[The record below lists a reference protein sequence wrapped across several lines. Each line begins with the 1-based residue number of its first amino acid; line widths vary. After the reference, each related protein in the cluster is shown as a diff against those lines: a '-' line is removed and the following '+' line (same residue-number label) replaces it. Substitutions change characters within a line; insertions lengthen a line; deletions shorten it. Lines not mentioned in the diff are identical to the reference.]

1 MMYLSRTTML
11 IQMGVRCHLMWLLV
25 STILRSI
32 SKSKWMMFAKKIQE
46 ADDTRS
52 KSLQA
57 IAEEMVVSRKH
68 SGAPVV
74 QYVRAILKQYKLLR
88 VNLEL
93 SLKEMK
99 DLYSQ
104 ISSIRPLEEGE
115 FPCKLNKV
123 LFSFHSAREQL
134 DDQLSTLISSHSVR
148 QEVKSSF
155 RRKAK
160 LVLLDWFHAHQ
171 SNPYPSP
178 KLKARWCQET
188 GLTLEQVKQ
197 QTSNDDTKKMTR

>member
-1 MMYLSRTTML
+1 MSREL
-11 IQMGVRCHLMWLLV
+11 QCIAISDHFLLPALNDVLV
-25 STILRSI
+25 SYNNADSNGRSLPFGVAFGEHHPQKYI
-32 SKSKWMMFAKKIQE
+32 QKQMDDVCKKIQE

-57 IAEEMVVSRKH
+57 IAEEIVVSRKH

-74 QYVRAILKQYKLLR
+74 QYVRAILKQYKLLP

-104 ISSIRPLEEGE
+104 ITSIRPLEEGE

-123 LFSFHSAREQL
+123 VFSFHSAREQF
-134 DDQLSTLISSHSVR
+134 DDQLSTLISSHSAG

-155 RRKAK
+155 RRKANI
-160 LVLLDWFHAHQ
+160 VLLDWFHAHQ

-178 KLKARWCQET
+178 KLKTRWS
-188 GLTLEQVKQ
+188 K
-197 QTSNDDTKKMTR
+197 